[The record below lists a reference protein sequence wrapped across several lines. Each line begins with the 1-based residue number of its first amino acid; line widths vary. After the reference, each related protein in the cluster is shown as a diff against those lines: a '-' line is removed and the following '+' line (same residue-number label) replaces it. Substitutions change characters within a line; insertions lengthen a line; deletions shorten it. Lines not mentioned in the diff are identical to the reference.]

1 MFLKELGLNL
11 AKAKKISVVGN
22 SGSGKSTLSRLLG
35 KKLGLEVF
43 TVDKVFWQPG
53 WKLRPHE
60 EYKIIHDAWLNSDS
74 WIIDGVGYWEEMQKR
89 LIQSDVVIFLDI
101 SEESCVERAEN
112 RIEAEKY
119 TPNQD
124 VAVGCI
130 YGEVRNR
137 QMEVISNFHESLRPK
152 LISFLSG
159 LESGKVVTV
168 CRYEELDIEN
178 KT

>member
-1 MFLKELGLNL
+1 MFLKEFGLNL

-43 TVDKVFWQPG
+43 TVDKVYWQPG
-53 WKLRPHE
+53 WNLRSHE
-60 EYKIIHDAWLNSDS
+60 EYKIIHDAWLSSGS
-74 WIIDGVGYWEEMQKR
+74 WIIDGVGYWEEMQQR
-89 LIQSDVVIFLDI
+89 LIQSDAVIFLDV
-101 SEESCVERAEN
+101 SEEICVERAEN

-119 TPNQD
+119 SPNKD

-137 QMEVISNFHESLRPK
+137 QMEVINNFHESLRPK
-152 LISFLSG
+152 LVSFLSG
-159 LESGKVVTV
+159 LQSGKVVTV
-168 CRYEELDIEN
+168 CSYDELDIEN
-178 KT
+178 